1 MLNHRNSPRLMAGR
15 RIHSHQPGTCVE
27 VSVQMTEVVTST
39 GHLKETS
46 LAPAPG

>member
-1 MLNHRNSPRLMAGR
+1 MAGR

-27 VSVQMTEVVTST
+27 VSVQMTEVVTPAPGST
-39 GHLKETS
+39 GHKLKETS

>member
-1 MLNHRNSPRLMAGR
+1 MAGR

-39 GHLKETS
+39 GQKLKETS